1 MSIIKEKMYAVLDGN
16 SSALKT
22 YIEFKKIEAELKEA
36 MEAVKEE
43 AVAEAKKH
51 GKSFIEDGAKI
62 EIRNSSGKWSYNHI
76 PEWRDLDSKME
87 NLQEQLKHAYKANAT
102 LINESTGEITLA
114 ANYREGGETIFVT
127 LQKENQKI

>member
-22 YIEFKKIEAELKEA
+22 YIEFKKIESDLKEA
-36 MEAVKEE
+36 FEAIREE

-51 GKSFIEDGAKI
+51 GKSFIQDGAKI
-62 EIRNSSGKWSYNHI
+62 EVRNSSGKWTYNHV
-76 PEWRDLDSKME
+76 PEWRDLDSKIG
-87 NLQEQLKHAYKANAT
+87 NLQEQLKHAYKAQAT
-102 LINESTGEITLA
+102 LVNEETGEITLA